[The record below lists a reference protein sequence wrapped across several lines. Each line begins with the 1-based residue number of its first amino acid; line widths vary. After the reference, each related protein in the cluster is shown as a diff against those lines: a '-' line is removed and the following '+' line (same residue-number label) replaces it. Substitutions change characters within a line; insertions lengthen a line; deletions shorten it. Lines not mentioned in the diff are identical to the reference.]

1 MFSLGWMEISIIL
14 IITVIVVGP
23 KEIPT
28 VIKFIKGITSGLG
41 KISREF
47 KYTVKEITQLEEVK
61 DNKKDILKTLKNSI
75 NSNDIIIMTG
85 GLGPTNDDI
94 TKNWLS
100 EFFNSTLTLNEEA
113 LNDIKTLFEKRNL
126 ELTKKNISQAYLP
139 KCAKK
144 ITNLKPH
151 FFLITI

>member
-47 KYTVKEITQLEEVK
+47 KSTVNEISHLEEVK
-61 DNKKDILKTLKNSI
+61 DIKKDILDTKESI
-75 NSNDIIIMTG
+75 VKEGKELDLSLIHISE
-85 GLGPTNDDI
+85 PTR
-94 TKNWLS
+94 L
-100 EFFNSTLTLNEEA
+100 A
-113 LNDIKTLFEKRNL
+113 G
-126 ELTKKNISQAYLP
+126 ISYAVFCL
-139 KCAKK
+139 
-144 ITNLKPH
+144 
-151 FFLITI
+151 